1 MRLLLFL
8 LILTFTVFSNAQI
21 KKTLSGTISDAETGE
36 TLTGATIVIDS
47 ISGAATN
54 VYGFYSLEASQG
66 IHVVTIKFIGYQTII
81 DTVNIVTDI
90 NRNYKL
96 YSGLALDEFVVS
108 SVRSNENVISASTGV
123 QQLQISEIKKIPV
136 LFGEQD
142 VLKTL
147 TLTPGVKSIGEGNG
161 GLYVRGGSNSQN
173 LILLDEATVF
183 NANHLLG
190 FFSTFNSDAIK
201 DLTLYKG
208 TAPAEYGGRLS
219 SVMDVRMKD
228 GNNQQW
234 GVNGGIGLISSR
246 LAIEGPLVK
255 NKGSI
260 LLSARRTYAD
270 MFLLFSPEENIKNS
284 TLYFYDLN
292 LKANYQLDE
301 KNKLFLSAYLGRD
314 VLGFSGRFG
323 IDWGNATGT
332 FRWNRIWNPRLFS
345 NTTLI
350 TSNYDYKIG
359 IEFGDVDFQIRSL
372 VKNNQLKHEFQY
384 FLNDNNTLK
393 FGYSGIYHQITPGQI
408 SADASSGQNFNT
420 LEDRYGLEHSVY
432 VSNHSKSSGRFSF
445 DYGLRASLFQLLG
458 PGTYYKYQNGIP
470 SDSLVSTSSG
480 IVKSYFY
487 LEPRANVSFILNPAQ
502 SLKFSYTRFTQNLH
516 MLSNSTSSTPTDI
529 WLMSG
534 VNVKPE
540 ISDQW
545 SFSFNQNFKEDM
557 FKFSAETYFKWMQNQ
572 IDLKD
577 GADIMA
583 NEHVEG
589 EILYGNGRAY
599 GLELMLNKVYGSFT
613 GWIGYTLSRTE
624 LNIPGINNSEWYAAR
639 YDATHDL
646 SVVGIYNLSN
656 RWVFSGSWVYRT
668 GNAVTFPSG
677 KYMVDGEVMFYY
689 TERNGYRMPDYHR
702 LDLGATYTFRKKKK
716 YESSLNFSIY
726 NAYGQK
732 NAFSIDFEQN
742 PDDPSKTQAVKTYL
756 FTYMPSVTYNFK
768 F

>member
-1 MRLLLFL
+1 MRFKLFL
-8 LILTFTVFSNAQI
+8 LILFIVSFAQAQI
-21 KKTLSGTISDAETGE
+21 KYTLSGTVSDAETGE
-36 TLTGATIVIDS
+36 TLTGATVVVDS
-47 ISGAATN
+47 LSGSASN
-54 VYGFYSLEASQG
+54 VYGFYSLEANAG
-66 IHVVTIKFIGYQTII
+66 KHVVNVTYIGYQSYKDTIHL
-81 DTVNIVTDI
+81 VSNLS
-90 NRNYKL
+90 RNFKL

-108 SVRSNENVISASTGV
+108 SVRSNENVLSASTGV

-228 GNNQQW
+228 GNNQKW

-246 LAIEGPLVK
+246 LAIEGPLKK

-260 LLSARRTYAD
+260 LVSGRRTYAD
-270 MFLLFSPEENIKNS
+270 MFLLLSPEENIKNS
-284 TLYFYDLN
+284 SLYFYDLN
-292 LKANYQLDE
+292 LKANYQLDD
-301 KNKLFLSAYLGRD
+301 KNKLFVSGYFGRD

-323 IDWGNATGT
+323 IDWGNSTGT
-332 FRWNRIWNPRLFS
+332 LRWNRIWNPRLFS

-359 IEFGDVDFQIRSL
+359 IQFGDVEFQIRSNI
-372 VKNNQLKHEFQY
+372 KNNQFKQEFQY
-384 FLNDNNTLK
+384 FLNDNNTLN

-420 LEDRYGLEHSVY
+420 IEDRYGLEHSIY
-432 VSNHSKSSGRFSF
+432 LSNHSKYSGKFSF
-445 DYGLRASLFQLLG
+445 DYGLRANLFQLMG
-458 PGTYYKYQNGIP
+458 PGTYYQYQNGLP
-470 SDSLVSTSSG
+470 TDSIVSNTSG
-480 IVKSYFY
+480 IVKSYFQ
-487 LEPRANVSFILNPAQ
+487 LEPRANLSYVFNAKQ
-502 SLKFSYTRFTQNLH
+502 SLKFSYTRNTQHLH
-516 MLSNSTSSTPTDI
+516 MLSNATSTTPTDI

-545 SFSFNQNFKEDM
+545 SLAFNQNFNEDM
-557 FKFSAETYFKWMQNQ
+557 YKFSAETYFKWMQNQ

-589 EILYGNGRAY
+589 EILYGSGRAY
-599 GLELMLNKVYGSFT
+599 GLELMLSKVYGDFT

-624 LNIPGINNSEWYAAR
+624 LKIPGVNNDLWYAAR
-639 YDATHDL
+639 HDATHDL
-646 SVVGIYNLSN
+646 SIVGIYNLSD
-656 RWVFSGSWVYRT
+656 RWSFSGSWVYRT
-668 GNAVTFPSG
+668 GNAITFPSG
-677 KYMVDGEVMFYY
+677 KYEVDGEVMFYY

-702 LDLGATYTFRKKKK
+702 MDLGATYTFKKKRMF
-716 YESSLNFSIY
+716 ESSLNFSIY

-732 NAFSIDFEQN
+732 NAFSIDFEQS
-742 PDDPSKTQAVKTYL
+742 PEDPTKTQAVKTYL
-756 FTYMPSVTYNFK
+756 FTYMPSITYNFK

>member
-1 MRLLLFL
+1 MRFKVLL
-8 LILTFTVFSNAQI
+8 LILPFAIFSNAQL
-21 KKTLSGTISDAETGE
+21 KRTLSGTISDAETGE
-36 TLTGATIVIDS
+36 TLTGATVVIDS
-47 ISGAATN
+47 ISGTASN

-66 IHVVTIKFIGYQTII
+66 KHIVTVKFIGYQTLVDTI
-81 DTVNIVTDI
+81 DLQSNQS
-90 NRNYKL
+90 RNFKL
-96 YSGLALDEFVVS
+96 FSGLALDEFVVS

-123 QQLQISEIKKIPV
+123 QQLQVSEIKKIPV

-228 GNNQQW
+228 GNNQHW

-270 MFLLFSPEENIKNS
+270 MFLLLSPDENIKNS
-284 TLYFYDLN
+284 SLYFYDLN

-301 KNKLFLSAYLGRD
+301 KNKLFLSGYFGRD

-323 IDWGNATGT
+323 IDWGNSTGT
-332 FRWNRIWNPRLFS
+332 LRWNRIWNPRLFS

-359 IEFGDVDFQIRSL
+359 IEFGDIDFQIRSNI
-372 VKNNQLKHEFQY
+372 KNNQLKQEFQY
-384 FLNDNNTLK
+384 FINDNNTLN

-408 SADASSGQNFNT
+408 SAEAGSGQNFTT
-420 LEDRYGLEHSVY
+420 LEDRNGLEHSLY
-432 VSNHSKSSGRFSF
+432 ISNHSKYSGRFSF
-445 DYGLRASLFQLLG
+445 DYGLRANLFQLIG
-458 PGTYYKYQNGIP
+458 PGTYYTYQNGITT
-470 SDSLVSTSSG
+470 DSIVSGSG
-480 IVKSYFY
+480 VVKSYLY
-487 LEPRANVSFILNPAQ
+487 VEPRANVSYIISPAQ
-502 SLKFSYTRFTQNLH
+502 SLKFSYTRNTQHLH
-516 MLSNSTSSTPTDI
+516 MLSNATSSTPTDI

-545 SFSFNQNFKEDM
+545 SLAFNQNFREDM
-557 FKFSAETYFKWMQNQ
+557 YKFSAETYYKWMQNQ

-599 GLELMLNKVYGSFT
+599 GLELMLSKVYGSFT

-624 LNIPGINNSEWYAAR
+624 LNIPGINYSEWYPAR

-646 SVVGIYNLSN
+646 SIVGIYTLSD
-656 RWVFSGSWVYRT
+656 RWSFSGSWVYRT

-677 KYMVDGEVMFYY
+677 KYEVDGEVLFYY

-702 LDLGATYTFRKKKK
+702 MDLGATYTFKKKRK
-716 YESSLNFSIY
+716 FESSLNFSIY

-732 NAFSIDFEQN
+732 NAFSIDFEQD